1 MTEDRRPFPA
11 TVKLALDWA
20 PLALFFLV
28 SKFAPG
34 SDDQKLYA
42 ATGTLMVAA
51 VLALGIEYARLR
63 RISPVPLVTAL
74 MVLVFGALTLYLKD
88 PRFIKMK
95 PTALYT
101 AFGVVLLGG
110 LVFDRSLVKHA
121 LSHAFDLSEEAWRKL
136 TFRYGVFFLCLAV
149 LNEIVWRNFSQ
160 GVWIDF
166 KVFGIIGA
174 TVIFTLSQMPLIMK
188 HQIEADPEGEPK
200 S

>member
-1 MTEDRRPFPA
+1 LSELRKPFPA
-11 TVKLALDWA
+11 GVKLALDWA

-34 SDDQKLYA
+34 SDAQKIYA

-51 VLALGIEYARLR
+51 TLALALEYARMR
-63 RISPVPLVTAL
+63 KISPVPLITAL

-101 AFGVVLLGG
+101 AFGAILLGG
-110 LVFDRSLVKHA
+110 LFFDRALVKHA

-136 TFRYGVFFLCLAV
+136 TLRYGIFFLGLAV

-160 GVWIDF
+160 DIWIDF
-166 KVFGIIGA
+166 KVFGIISL
-174 TVIFTLSQMPLIMK
+174 TVLFTLSQMPLIMK
-188 HQIEADPEGEPK
+188 HQIPEGAETK
-200 S
+200 NAG